1 LIKGNIWTGY
11 ESYLVDVPPFTI
23 KITETIFDPFYEYFF
38 DEENDLPYYY
48 GDVRVGDLKFCLHYK
63 S

>member
-38 DEENDLPYYY
+38 DEEFEESKEKTNKNL
-48 GDVRVGDLKFCLHYK
+48 
-63 S
+63 